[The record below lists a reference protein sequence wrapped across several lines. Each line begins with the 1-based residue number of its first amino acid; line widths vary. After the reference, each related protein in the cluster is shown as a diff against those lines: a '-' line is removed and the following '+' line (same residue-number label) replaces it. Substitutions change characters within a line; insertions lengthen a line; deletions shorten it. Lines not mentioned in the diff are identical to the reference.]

1 MAQVHLYA
9 DVFQYYVRQYCTIGG
24 WVNLRMWNC
33 GCCKLHLMVSYM
45 LPIRVDFQL
54 FVGSMPLTIVLFKT
68 SKRHNVEKELEYF
81 CFLAVVVWWCYYPCM
96 VFQKPYNVLDE
107 FHCILGQ
114 LGVTGSL
121 HSRRICIWRFQRE
134 VLWNTSLL
142 QNLLRV
148 PMVLL

>member
-9 DVFQYYVRQYCTIGG
+9 DVFQYYIRQYCTIGG

-68 SKRHNVEKELEYF
+68 SK
-81 CFLAVVVWWCYYPCM
+81 
-96 VFQKPYNVLDE
+96 D
-107 FHCILGQ
+107 I
-114 LGVTGSL
+114 T
-121 HSRRICIWRFQRE
+121 
-134 VLWNTSLL
+134 
-142 QNLLRV
+142 LRKN
-148 PMVLL
+148 